1 MTSWNTHLGSEEY
14 EPDARLLTLD
24 YELFKNAS
32 VVDGNWNV
40 DNILNFLRYYG
51 IYYPTYEN
59 DMDLIR
65 SVFNPCE
72 YHPILKVFVC
82 ITNHTLT
89 QSIYRFDIQN
99 RQVRTRDGIWA
110 R

>member
-72 YHPILKVFVC
+72 YLWRQSFVKHL
-82 ITNHTLT
+82 IVVLT
-89 QSIYRFDIQN
+89 QPIFLLIRN
-99 RQVRTRDGIWA
+99 RHVWPCYGTRP
-110 R
+110 